1 MPRRRNP
8 ALELLR
14 SSHPEP
20 VVAVTVLAGILAV
33 AAGRGP
39 GTVWVVLAVLT
50 GQLFVGWTNDYGDA
64 ALDARQGRTD
74 KPVAAGRISRAL
86 VRNAAVLAA
95 VLCVPLSLAS
105 GLAAG
110 FVHLLA
116 VAIATAYNLRLKVTA
131 ASVLPYAISFG
142 LLPAFITLGLPG
154 SPLPAPW
161 VLAAGALLGAGAHFT
176 QSLPDVAADR
186 AQGLGGLPARIGE
199 TGSALAAAGLLLSAM
214 VAIGFGPGHPDLRA
228 GLEMGLAVALAAAI
242 VVLSVRKQPLAAF
255 RVTLA
260 FAALAV
266 GSLILSGRSVV
277 G

>member
-1 MPRRRNP
+1 MPPRRNP

-20 VVAVTVLAGILAV
+20 VVAVTLLAGILAV
-33 AAGRGP
+33 AAGRRTGS
-39 GTVWVVLAVLT
+39 VWVVLAVLA

-64 ALDARQGRTD
+64 GLDARQGRTD
-74 KPVAAGRISRAL
+74 KPVAAGTIGRTT
-86 VRNAAVLAA
+86 VRNAALTAA
-95 VLCVPLSLAS
+95 ALCVPLSFAS

-110 FVHLLA
+110 ATHLLA
-116 VAIATAYNLRLKVTA
+116 VAIATAYNLRLKVTV
-131 ASVLPYAISFG
+131 ASVVPYAISFG

-186 AQGLGGLPARIGE
+186 AQGLGGLPAWIGE

-214 VAIGFGPGHPDLRA
+214 VAISFGPGHPDLRA
-228 GLEMGLAVALAAAI
+228 GLAIAVAVALAAAI
-242 VVLSVRKQPLAAF
+242 VVLAVRKLPLAAF
-255 RVTLA
+255 RVTLI

-266 GSLILSGRSVV
+266 GSLILNGRSVV